1 MCVCTVS
8 IDSAGN
14 LAGKRLSSTEKP
26 VLSGTKQ
33 KKLLWLL
40 DIAQTQQR
48 LWVELLFKKLLG
60 R

>member
-33 KKLLWLL
+33 KKMLWLL

-48 LWVELLFKKLLG
+48 LWVELLLKKLLG

>member
-33 KKLLWLL
+33 KKMLWLL